1 MAGLGFARHFDYLY
15 GIAYDTAMSPR
26 IVIDTNVLVSALRSS
41 RSASHR
47 LLMLAGGPDFEIALS
62 VPLVLE
68 YEDVAKRM
76 TDVTGLSDS
85 DIDDIID
92 YLCSVAHL
100 QEIHFLWRPV
110 LRDSRDDQVL
120 ELATEAGCS
129 LVVTH
134 NISNFE
140 GSERFGVTAITPGE
154 FLRSIGGS

>member
-1 MAGLGFARHFDYLY
+1 
-15 GIAYDTAMSPR
+15 MSPR
-26 IVIDTNVLVSALRSS
+26 IVIDTNVLASALRSS
-41 RSASHR
+41 RGASHR
-47 LLMLAGGPDFEIALS
+47 LLMRVGGSDFEIALS

-68 YEDVAKRM
+68 YEDVVKRM
-76 TDVTGLSDS
+76 PEVTGLSDG
-85 DIDDIID
+85 DVDDIID

-110 LRDSRDDQVL
+110 LRDSRDDHVL

-129 LVVTH
+129 IVVTH
-134 NISNFE
+134 NVRDFA